1 MLPPIQNSTARFV
14 LFTPQGEMHEL
25 SLLVAQYIFKK
36 KGIRCTLLGRN
47 IPVEL
52 IQYCCTH
59 IPVTHLY
66 FHLITNFTNCNPA
79 VYIDNLAGQFP
90 HLQIIAS
97 GPALKDIETLPANVR
112 ILYNF
117 QEAVDFELAG

>member
-1 MLPPIQNSTARFV
+1 
-14 LFTPQGEMHEL
+14 
-25 SLLVAQYIFKK
+25 
-36 KGIRCTLLGRN
+36 
-47 IPVEL
+47 
-52 IQYCCTH
+52 
-59 IPVTHLY
+59 LY